1 MPPVKRTS
9 PRLGPDAAA
18 ASLPGPCNP
27 VTTSTFQQ
35 SRKNAVAYAKEFDA
49 QPINA
54 QMWPWPSILDGD
66 GRIELGDDAA
76 PAADPKALTTPEQ
89 PQPDGDVPAGMTG
102 GQNSAPTAPGA
113 EADLLAYCPTPDMCF
128 PNGLPFGCS
137 FVSCIHGSSD

>member
-9 PRLGPDAAA
+9 PRLGPDAGSGQPPWAM
-18 ASLPGPCNP
+18 
-27 VTTSTFQQ
+27 Q
-35 SRKNAVAYAKEFDA
+35 SGDNIYFPTKPEDAVAYAKEFDA